1 MINVISAYFVT
12 MPGLTPTSIAIDM
25 PTTYHH
31 GNLRNALLEEA
42 MRIVE
47 RDGPEAVSLRELA
60 AAAGVSAA
68 APYKHFADRSAVL
81 AAIALKGYQDMEE
94 QLRKF
99 ASARSSRKN
108 LREAL
113 LSFVQFADERPG
125 LFQLMYVPPRGLEL
139 SAPEVKAAELKCYE
153 SFLGLVERY
162 YASLQ
167 EEALR
172 VRVVALWSAL
182 LGYAVTRL
190 RHPLQ
195 AQMRPRLTDAQLT
208 AAVLDAAI
216 GTA

>member
-1 MINVISAYFVT
+1 
-12 MPGLTPTSIAIDM
+12 M

-60 AAAGVSAA
+60 TAAGVSTA

-81 AAIALKGYQDMEE
+81 AGVALKGYQDMIER
-94 QLRKF
+94 LREF
-99 ASARSSRKN
+99 SAARNSRKN
-108 LREAL
+108 LRAAL
-113 LSFVQFADERPG
+113 VAFVQFADERPG
-125 LFQLMYVPPRGLEL
+125 LFQLMYIPPRGLEL
-139 SAPEVKAAELKCYE
+139 SDPDVKAAELQCYE
-153 SFLGLVERY
+153 SFLRLVERY
-162 YASLQ
+162 YGPM
-167 EEALR
+167 EEKVLR
-172 VRVVALWSAL
+172 VRIVALWSTL

-195 AQMRPRLTDAQLT
+195 PQMLPRLTDAQLT

-216 GTA
+216 GVP

>member
-1 MINVISAYFVT
+1 MS
-12 MPGLTPTSIAIDM
+12 S
-25 PTTYHH
+25 TYHH

-60 AAAGVSAA
+60 AAAGVSTA

-81 AAIALKGYQDMEE
+81 AGVALKGYQDMNE

-99 ASARSSRKN
+99 SSGRSSRKS
-108 LREAL
+108 LRSAL
-113 LSFVQFADERPG
+113 VAFVQFADERPG

-139 SAPEVKAAELKCYE
+139 SDPEVKAAELKCYE
-153 SFLGLVERY
+153 SFLHLVEKY
-162 YASLQ
+162 YGSLQ

-195 AQMRPRLTDAQLT
+195 SEMRPRLTDVELT
-208 AAVLDAAI
+208 AAVLDAVI
-216 GTA
+216 GTP

>member
-1 MINVISAYFVT
+1 MS
-12 MPGLTPTSIAIDM
+12 S
-25 PTTYHH
+25 TYHH

-60 AAAGVSAA
+60 TAAGVSTA

-81 AAIALKGYQDMEE
+81 AGVALKGYQDMNE
-94 QLRKF
+94 QLRQFSTAK
-99 ASARSSRKN
+99 SSRKN
-108 LREAL
+108 LRAAL
-113 LSFVQFADERPG
+113 VAFVQFADERPG

-139 SAPEVKAAELKCYE
+139 SDPEVKAAELTCYE
-153 SFLGLVERY
+153 SFLRVVQSY
-162 YASLQ
+162 YGSMDEQ
-167 EEALR
+167 ALR
-172 VRVVALWSAL
+172 VRIVALWSTL

-195 AQMRPRLTDAQLT
+195 PEMRPRLTDAQLT

-216 GTA
+216 GIS